1 MATVVII
8 FIIINIFAIV
18 VREFC
23 SPNSINL
30 FQILKFLLHVILVK
44 FLLSRNS
51 WTNLRIFNLTGV
63 VISLAKLQSLREQSL
78 QDCLH
83 FRHQVQV

>member
-23 SPNSINL
+23 YPNSINL
-30 FQILKFLLHVILVK
+30 FQILTFLLHVILVQ

-51 WTNLRIFNLTGV
+51 WTNLWFFNLIGV
-63 VISLAKLQSLREQSL
+63 AISLAKLQSLREQSL
-78 QDCLH
+78 
-83 FRHQVQV
+83 

>member
-23 SPNSINL
+23 YPNSINL
-30 FQILKFLLHVILVK
+30 FQILTFLLHVILVK

-51 WTNLRIFNLTGV
+51 WTNLWFFNLIGV

-78 QDCLH
+78 
-83 FRHQVQV
+83 